1 MLVIKPTA
9 LHDVR
14 VIELVRQLDAYQ
26 SVMYPA
32 ESDYSMPLSAMASN
46 EHYLFI
52 AEVDGVAAGCACL
65 YICDDGLAEIKRV
78 YVNPDFRGLGIADRL
93 MNAVEEQAQRLQ
105 LPSLYLETGVDHLAA
120 IGLYQKRGF
129 IITDC
134 FGAYSYDP
142 LSVYMVKP
150 LDPRQRD

>member
-1 MLVIKPTA
+1 MLLIKPTV

-32 ESDYSMPLSAMASN
+32 ESDYSMPLSTMASN
-46 EHYLFI
+46 EHYVFI
-52 AEVDGVAAGCACL
+52 ADVDGVAAGCACL
-65 YICDDGLAEIKRV
+65 YICDDGLAEVKRV

-93 MNAVEEQAQRLQ
+93 MAAVEAQARQLQ

-129 IITDC
+129 IITGC
-134 FGAYSYDP
+134 FGEYRYDP

-150 LDPRQRD
+150 LTQRQRA